1 MPFGKRRPGT
11 GLPSPPIS
19 FHHKKRPWVRMS
31 TFTPTLPSHK
41 PAQVG
46 VNLLAVAA
54 SVALLYFGRVFFIT
68 VVVASVIAFLLDP
81 IVTMFVKL
89 RLPRAVASFIV
100 CSIALLMLYFV
111 GLGLYSQLSSFAED
125 LPNYSERMNGLVDN
139 VATRV
144 DQFEKRTYQV
154 IIPKRFQE
162 APAPPGAQPPD
173 NGRRRK
179 AAKAIEPPPAPPAI
193 AEVRIHPEPTPL
205 LTYVYGYVRS
215 FYDVLLMASFVPF
228 LVYFMLSWRDHMRR
242 SFLYM
247 FSSAGRQVVGKS
259 WEGVADM
266 VRAYVI
272 GNFILGLMLSV
283 LSSLFFLAIRLP
295 YWPLVGPLSGFLSLV
310 PYVGL
315 PLAILPPLLA
325 GLIVPYTQ
333 PAIYIMIAVVIAL
346 LHLIALNLL
355 YPKVVGSRV
364 HLNPLVV
371 TIALMFW
378 CTLWGAIGL
387 LVAIPITAAIKAVC
401 DNVSSLQGFG
411 KLLGD

>member
-1 MPFGKRRPGT
+1 
-11 GLPSPPIS
+11 
-19 FHHKKRPWVRMS
+19 
-31 TFTPTLPSHK
+31 
-41 PAQVG
+41 
-46 VNLLAVAA
+46 
-54 SVALLYFGRVFFIT
+54 
-68 VVVASVIAFLLDP
+68 
-81 IVTMFVKL
+81 
-89 RLPRAVASFIV
+89 
-100 CSIALLMLYFV
+100 
-111 GLGLYSQLSSFAED
+111 
-125 LPNYSERMNGLVDN
+125 MNEMVDN
-139 VATRV
+139 IATRV
-144 DQFEKRTYQV
+144 DQIEIRTYQMV
-154 IIPKRFQE
+154 VPKRFQDST
-162 APAPPGAQPPD
+162 PQPQGA
-173 NGRRRK
+173 
-179 AAKAIEPPPAPPAI
+179 PPAPARRRGSKQPVEPAVPPPI
-193 AEVRIHPEPTPL
+193 PEVRIHTEPTPL
-205 LTYVYGYVRS
+205 VTYVYGYVRS

-242 SFLYM
+242 SFLYL
-247 FSSAGRQVVGKS
+247 FNSAGRQVVGKS

-272 GNFILGLMLSV
+272 GNFILGLMLST

-315 PLAILPPLLA
+315 PLALFPPLLA

-333 PAIYIMIAVVIAL
+333 PAIYIMITVVVAM

-378 CTLWGAIGL
+378 GTLWGAVGL
-387 LVAIPITAAIKAVC
+387 LLAIPITAAIKAVC
-401 DNVSSLQGFG
+401 DNVISLQGFG

>member
-1 MPFGKRRPGT
+1 
-11 GLPSPPIS
+11 
-19 FHHKKRPWVRMS
+19 MS
-31 TFTPTLPSHK
+31 TITPPLPTGKVSQTSFT
-41 PAQVG
+41 V
-46 VNLLAVAA
+46 LAVAA
-54 SVALLYFGRVFFIT
+54 SIALLYYGHVFFIT
-68 VVVASVIAFLLDP
+68 MVIAITIAFLLDP
-81 IVTMFVKL
+81 IVTVFVKM

-100 CSIALLMLYFV
+100 CSIALLVLYLL
-111 GLGLYSQLSSFAED
+111 GLGLYTELSGFAEE
-125 LPNYSERMNGLVDN
+125 LPAYSQRMNDLVDN

-144 DQFEKRTYQV
+144 DQIETRTYQMLV
-154 IIPKRFQE
+154 PKRFQQTQ
-162 APAPPGAQPPD
+162 PPPGAPPTPARRRGSKQPP
-173 NGRRRK
+173 
-179 AAKAIEPPPAPPAI
+179 EPVVPPPIP
-193 AEVRIHPEPTPL
+193 EVRIHTEPTPL
-205 LTYVYGYVRS
+205 LSIVYGYLRS

-242 SFLYM
+242 SFLYL

-259 WEGVADM
+259 WEGVANM

-272 GNFILGLMLSV
+272 GNFILGLLLSI
-283 LSSLFFLAIRLP
+283 LSCLFFVAIRLP

-315 PLAILPPLLA
+315 PMAILPPLLA

-333 PAIYIMIAVVIAL
+333 PAIYIMITVVVAL

-378 CTLWGAIGL
+378 GTLWGAIGL
-387 LVAIPITAAIKAVC
+387 LLAIPITAAIKAVC
-401 DNVSSLQGFG
+401 DNVISMQGFG

>member
-1 MPFGKRRPGT
+1 
-11 GLPSPPIS
+11 
-19 FHHKKRPWVRMS
+19 MS
-31 TFTPTLPSHK
+31 TITPPLPTGKVS
-41 PAQVG
+41 QTSVS
-46 VNLLAVAA
+46 VLAFAA
-54 SVALLYFGRVFFIT
+54 SIALLYYGHIFFIT
-68 VVVASVIAFLLDP
+68 MFIAITIAFLLDP
-81 IVTMFVKL
+81 VVTFFVRM

-100 CSIALLMLYFV
+100 CSIALLLLYLM
-111 GLGLYSQLSSFAED
+111 GLGLYTELSGFAQE
-125 LPNYSERMNGLVDN
+125 LPAYSERMNEMVDN
-139 VATRV
+139 VAARV
-144 DQFEKRTYQV
+144 DQIEKRTYQV
-154 IIPKRFQE
+154 IVPKRFQQAQP
-162 APAPPGAQPPD
+162 APAA
-173 NGRRRK
+173 
-179 AAKAIEPPPAPPAI
+179 PPPAARRRGAKQINEPVTPAPI
-193 AEVRIHPEPTPL
+193 PEVRIHTEPTPL
-205 LTYVYGYVRS
+205 LTYVYGYLRS

-259 WEGVADM
+259 WEGVAEI

-272 GNFILGLMLSV
+272 GNFILGLLLAI
-283 LSSLFFLAIRLP
+283 LSSFFFVAIRLP
-295 YWPLVGPLSGFLSLV
+295 YWPVIGPLSGFLSLV

-315 PLAILPPLLA
+315 PLAMLPPLLA

-378 CTLWGAIGL
+378 GTLWGAIGL
-387 LVAIPITAAIKAVC
+387 LLAIPITAAIKAVC

>member
-1 MPFGKRRPGT
+1 
-11 GLPSPPIS
+11 
-19 FHHKKRPWVRMS
+19 MS
-31 TFTPTLPSHK
+31 TITPPLPTGKVS
-41 PAQVG
+41 QTSVT
-46 VNLLAVAA
+46 VLAVAA
-54 SVALLYFGRVFFIT
+54 SIALLYFGHVFLIT
-68 VVVASVIAFLLDP
+68 MVIAITIAFLLDP
-81 IVTMFVKL
+81 VVTFFVKM

-100 CSIALLMLYFV
+100 CSITLLLLYFM
-111 GLGLYSQLSSFAED
+111 GLGLYTELSGFAEE
-125 LPNYSERMNGLVDN
+125 LPTYSQRMNDLVDN

-144 DQFEKRTYQV
+144 DQVEKRTYQILV
-154 IIPKRFQE
+154 PKRFQE
-162 APAPPGAQPPD
+162 TQPPQGAPAATA
-173 NGRRRK
+173 RRRGSK
-179 AAKAIEPPPAPPAI
+179 QAPEPVAPPPIP
-193 AEVRIHPEPTPL
+193 EVRIHTDPTPL
-205 LTYVYGYVRS
+205 VTYVYGYLRS

-242 SFLYM
+242 SFLYL
-247 FSSAGRQVVGKS
+247 FNSAGRQVVGKS

-272 GNFILGLMLSV
+272 GNFILGLMLSA
-283 LSSLFFLAIRLP
+283 LSSLFFVAIRLP

-333 PAIYIMIAVVIAL
+333 PAIYIMITVVVAL

-378 CTLWGAIGL
+378 GTLWGAVGL
-387 LVAIPITAAIKAVC
+387 LLAIPITAAIKAVC
-401 DNVSSLQGFG
+401 DNVISLQGFG